1 MGNAGQ
7 ANYSSGK
14 AAVTGLTK
22 TLAKEW
28 GQFKI
33 NVNAVAFGWI
43 ETRLT
48 ASKDAENTMEIG
60 GEKVQLGIPEQMRSM
75 APALIPLGR
84 RGSRRRRPAAC
95 SSCARRGRT
104 SSTARCSTSPAASS
118 RGWRHQARQA
128 FGFRARRPARRA
140 RRRRDLAGHGG
151 CAQHLHG
158 HFPGARGLAWAAAL
172 PRQLRER
179 ALHALGVDRD
189 PLGRSARADAGGRDR
204 RHALRAA
211 ARHAHGGERL
221 RQLAGGVHRRPRL
234 ADRGL
239 GRGALGGFAY
249 VENPRGPSG
258 WPRRRACGARRRSR
272 PRRPVP
278 ARAWGSPRARRRT
291 GRRR

>member
-84 RGSRRRRPAAC
+84 PGTPRGGRRRRVLPLLAVVELRPRPGAQHH
-95 SSCARRGRT
+95 RRPVHGDGVMRLVKP
-104 SSTARCSTSPAASS
+104 SD
-118 RGWRHQARQA
+118 
-128 FGFRARRPARRA
+128 FRARRPARRA

-158 HFPGARGLAWAAAL
+158 HLPRARGLAWPAAL

-189 PLGRSARADAGGRDR
+189 PLGRSARADAGRRDR

-211 ARHAHGGERL
+211 ARHAHGGERV
-221 RQLAGGVHRRPRL
+221 RQRAGRVHRRPRL

-239 GRGALGGFAY
+239 GRGALGGLAY
-249 VENPRGPSG
+249 VENP
-258 WPRRRACGARRRSR
+258 
-272 PRRPVP
+272 P
-278 ARAWGSPRARRRT
+278 AALAAS
-291 GRRR
+291 